1 MDKCVCGK
9 TITKFNVRSYKGF
22 CCKRFYIY
30 CKKRDGKKSVD
41 SVQASNERV
50 KNKLN
55 NIFN

>member
-1 MDKCVCGK
+1 MNNCVCGK

-30 CKKRDGKKSVD
+30 CKKRYGKKSVD

-50 KNKLN
+50 KNNRKYR
-55 NIFN
+55 